1 MENKQVERTLRNI
14 LNTWKQGLL
23 SQEETI
29 NLIKEAAGYEQV
41 SISGRGSHQD
51 RTDLQ
56 GVQSPDKNGEG

>member
-41 SISGRGSHQD
+41 SFSGRGTHKD

-56 GVQSPDKNGEG
+56 GVQSPDQNGKG